1 MSRDDNTPTTI
12 SGDQFA
18 QLMAAISSTQ
28 DRMDDQLAAIR
39 QELQH
44 GQEEAA
50 AKVLKR
56 VRREKPYA
64 YKRKGNEEQSTFNEQ
79 VAEKIAEA
87 QSAVERGDGPTT

>member
-1 MSRDDNTPTTI
+1 
-12 SGDQFA
+12 
-18 QLMAAISSTQ
+18 MAAISSTQ
-28 DRMDDQLAAIR
+28 DRMDDQLAAVR

-50 AKVLKR
+50 AKALKR

-64 YKRKGNEEQSTFNEQ
+64 YKRNEEQSMFNEQ

-87 QSAVERGDGPTT
+87 QSAVERGDGPSLQNAKESL